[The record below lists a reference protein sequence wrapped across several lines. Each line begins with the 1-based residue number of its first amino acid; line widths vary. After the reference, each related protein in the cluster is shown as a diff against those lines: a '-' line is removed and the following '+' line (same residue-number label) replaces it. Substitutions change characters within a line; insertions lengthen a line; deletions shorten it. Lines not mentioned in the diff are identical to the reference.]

1 MDLLKIFQKHDKEQK
16 TNTSKLAGT
25 GFIPSFGKQPSIPAI
40 PKIEPPQ
47 NLPRISGPSPE
58 AAKASKEI
66 LNPDSKK
73 S

>member
-1 MDLLKIFQKHDKEQK
+1 MDLLKIFQKHNKAEK
-16 TNTSKLAGT
+16 TNTSKLEGT
-25 GFIPSFGKQPSIPAI
+25 GFIPSFGKQPGIPAM
-40 PKIEPPQ
+40 PKVEIPQ